1 VEPLAEL
8 PEAQAAADREADW
21 GGSMGAAILVNLV
34 ALIGVVLAV
43 PGIATF
49 AKANAKLV
57 EGVLAAF
64 AAGALLACAF
74 FLLLFESTHLIA
86 EGWKE
91 EVDVLWRWGAMV
103 LAGFLLPAVF
113 ESAATTVMTA
123 MGGQAPAQ
131 LADAGTED
139 GADAKETMIGSASR
153 ARVISAVTIG
163 DFVHNFCD
171 GIFIGSA
178 FKGCGGSFAWGVA
191 MGTILHE
198 LPQELADYAI
208 LTGTTVRMKPL
219 HALMVNFAAGLS
231 VILGTVIIN
240 ASNVDNSV
248 VGLLLAFGGGT
259 YVYLAAVECMPKVHQ
274 LKLALTGNFLCLFSF
289 VVGAVL
295 IGLILLDHKHCVPD
309 GSDGHGGHHHRL

>member
-1 VEPLAEL
+1 MTHSVPSCRTAIALFAEHLPTEFESTAHYLKDSSGTDAEPLAEL

-34 ALIGVVLAV
+34 MLIGVVLAV
-43 PGIATF
+43 PGISTF
-49 AKANAKLV
+49 AKANAKIV
-57 EGVLAAF
+57 EGILAAF

-91 EVDVLWRWGAMV
+91 EVDVLWRWGTMA

-191 MGTILHE
+191 MGTSCRRSW
-198 LPQELADYAI
+198 P
-208 LTGTTVRMKPL
+208 TTPSSPATR
-219 HALMVNFAAGLS
+219 S
-231 VILGTVIIN
+231 
-240 ASNVDNSV
+240 
-248 VGLLLAFGGGT
+248 
-259 YVYLAAVECMPKVHQ
+259 
-274 LKLALTGNFLCLFSF
+274 
-289 VVGAVL
+289 
-295 IGLILLDHKHCVPD
+295 
-309 GSDGHGGHHHRL
+309 R